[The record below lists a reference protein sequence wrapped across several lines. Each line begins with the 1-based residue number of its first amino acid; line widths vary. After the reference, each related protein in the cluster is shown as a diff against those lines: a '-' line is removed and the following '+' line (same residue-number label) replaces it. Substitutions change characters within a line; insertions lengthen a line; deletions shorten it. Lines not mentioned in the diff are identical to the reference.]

1 MKSRLLFNLLWPGL
15 LALLVTT
22 TLAGQTSKPKPTPY
36 AITDLGTLGGP
47 GSNSSAYDMNNA
59 GWVTGSSSL
68 VPDGPQHGYVWF
80 GRGPLI
86 DTGTLGGPNSEAG
99 GPNLWGEA
107 ALISETTKADP
118 YGEDFCGF
126 GDNLQCL
133 AAIWWNRK
141 LIPLPTLPGGN
152 NAQAYGL
159 NNFGQVVG
167 FSETGIQDS
176 TCTTSIP
183 GQVLR
188 YQPVI
193 WEPTGQIRKLG
204 MLPGDTVGFAFGINN
219 KGQAVGSSGLCSN
232 TGLPP
237 VAPNGVHAVLW
248 EKDGTPVDLGS
259 LGGVPGNVAG
269 NINDLGQ
276 VAGTS
281 TLADGTVHTFVW
293 TKATHMHDIGA
304 LPGAFVTV
312 APCCNTL
319 NNLGEVVGF
328 SIDDSG
334 IRAFVWKD
342 SVMTDL
348 NDLIPA
354 DSGWFLLVAQSLND
368 AGEIVGQ
375 GVINDELHSFLATP
389 CDQYHAHFEGCRGVG
404 NQDAFGPRPKWVLP
418 EVVRQK
424 LGKHWPARPF

>member
-1 MKSRLLFNLLWPGL
+1 MKCRLLLNFSCLGL
-15 LALLVTT
+15 LASLATT
-22 TLAGQTSKPKPTPY
+22 SLAGQTSKPKPILY
-36 AITDLGTLGGP
+36 AVTDLGTLGGP

-59 GWVTGSSSL
+59 GWVAGSSSL

-86 DTGTLGGPNSEAG
+86 DTGTLGGPNSEAD

-107 ALISETTKADP
+107 VLLSETTKADP
-118 YGEDFCGF
+118 NGEDFCGF
-126 GDNLQCL
+126 GNNLQCL

-141 LIPLPTLPGGN
+141 LTALPTLRGGN
-152 NAQAYGL
+152 NAQAYGV

-167 FSETGIQDS
+167 FSETGVRDS
-176 TCTTSIP
+176 TCATSIP

-193 WEPTGQIRKLG
+193 WEPDGKVRKLG
-204 MLPGDTVGFAFGINN
+204 LPPGDTVGFAFGINN

-232 TGLPP
+232 TSVPP
-237 VAPNGVHAVLW
+237 LAPYGVHAVLW

-259 LGGVPGNVAG
+259 LSGVPGNIAG
-269 NINDLGQ
+269 DINDLGE

-281 TLADGTVHTFVW
+281 TLTDGSVHTFVW
-293 TKATHMHDIGA
+293 TKVTHMHDIGT

-312 APCCNTL
+312 APCCHTL
-319 NNLGEVVGF
+319 NNRGEVVGY

-342 SVMTDL
+342 KVVTDL

-368 AGEIVGQ
+368 SGEIVGQ
-375 GVINDELHSFLATP
+375 GVMNGELHSFLATP
-389 CDQYHAHFEGCRGVG
+389 CDQYHPHFEGCKEVG
-404 NQDAFGPRPKWVLP
+404 DEDGFAPRPRAVAP
-418 EVVRQK
+418 EGLRQRQS
-424 LGKHWPARPF
+424 KH